1 MTTPFEGRF
10 ALKTVARSI
19 LKKLGLFDLAV
30 SIVLALRKQRIEQS
44 LSAMAAKSDVKVT
57 ASGQTIERPV
67 LIASD
72 HAGAKAVAA
81 SLGGQCA
88 DTIVLAPGDG
98 FPDADHSLRKPTPGN
113 LAGWLAADEPRLHA
127 AVATWVVDRH
137 SLELLRG
144 RVLAGQHLLLVLE
157 EDDELASCELGGP
170 SWIEGGLA
178 YFETFPAAWHS
189 VPDRVSNGAAAE
201 WPQISMV
208 MVSFN
213 QAPYLEQ
220 GIRSILDQGYPN
232 LELVMIDGG
241 STDGSVDILER
252 YRDQFDVLVIEKD
265 RGQSD
270 GLNKGF
276 DRATGEIV
284 SWLNSDDLLLPGA
297 LYRIAET
304 FRRHKVDMV
313 VGGCRQVAANG
324 TDVVLSH
331 HTHLPIGKVT
341 PLPLKDLLDFDGR
354 WLAGCFFFQPE
365 VFFTRD
371 LWLRA
376 GGGLRL
382 DLYYVLDYDLWVRMA
397 AAGATIFHIP
407 DYLAA
412 SRIHELQK
420 TTFGETP
427 FVPEARRLLAEYA
440 DGVHWKRPADA

>member
-1 MTTPFEGRF
+1 MK
-10 ALKTVARSI
+10 ATVRSI

-30 SIVLALRKQRIEQS
+30 SLVLALRKRRIEQS

-57 ASGQTIERPV
+57 GSGRTIERPV

-72 HAGAKAVAA
+72 LFGAKAVEA
-81 SLGGQCA
+81 SLAAQCT

-98 FPDADHSLRKPTPGN
+98 SPDTDHSLRKPSSGN
-113 LAGWLAADEPRLHA
+113 LAGWLAADEPRLHS
-127 AVATWVVDRH
+127 AVATWVVDRR

-144 RVLAGQHLLLVLE
+144 RVLAGQHLLLVSG
-157 EDDELASCELGGP
+157 EDSASLPEALGAP
-170 SWIEGGLA
+170 SWVEGGLA
-178 YFETFPAAWHS
+178 YFKALPADWHS
-189 VPDRVSNGAAAE
+189 VPGRKSDHLSGG
-201 WPQISMV
+201 WPKISMV

-232 LELVMIDGG
+232 LELIMIDGG

-252 YRDQFDVLVIEKD
+252 YRDKVDVLVIEED

-276 DRATGEIV
+276 DRATGDIV

-297 LYRIAET
+297 LFRVAES

-324 TDVVLSH
+324 RDVVLSH
-331 HTHLPIGKVT
+331 HTHLPLGKVT
-341 PLPLKDLLDFDGR
+341 PLPLQDLLNFDGC
-354 WLAGCFFFQPE
+354 WLAGWFFFQPE

-371 LWLRA
+371 IWLRS

-397 AAGATIFHIP
+397 AAGAMIFHIP

-440 DGVHWKRPADA
+440 DGVQWTRPADA